1 MAKFFQFKGAYCH
14 NCCYME
20 KLNYFDERYV
30 PHDFEDVD
38 LSTTALSLGMELIP
52 LNNPGLQHI
61 GGQSIGYSPAREAIT
76 RTNLKKFGDKWIK

>member
-1 MAKFFQFKGAYCH
+1 MAKFFQLRARLL
-14 NCCYME
+14 CYME
-20 KLNYFDERYV
+20 RLNYFDERYV